1 MTFTEII
8 YSFED
13 NWVWSCKG
21 NFSQLYQEYMW
32 SAVKVSKNGPMVS
45 EAIKRHDTQL
55 NLFDIN
61 ANLA

>member
-1 MTFTEII
+1 
-8 YSFED
+8 
-13 NWVWSCKG
+13 
-21 NFSQLYQEYMW
+21 MW